1 MAQTQAKGLLR
12 GISAR
17 WEIVGACLLL
27 SAGLIGCGGT
37 TANNNNDSIPGS
49 TQVHAYVGTQV
60 YVGTFGGIYGLKT
73 DHNTNYFNV
82 TDADPSAQGDFNYVG
97 NFSATNQFQNL
108 NVTEYA
114 GPTLGGST
122 PGEMP
127 LMLEVPGDAAVVES
141 YNLGGLPPVVF
152 AESNSCQ
159 PLTSPTT
166 FQFID
171 LGAFDHGSVTVNS
184 TGSTWSFSNYD
195 LLQMDGTNEN
205 AAALPNGA
213 CGTTTEG
220 FATTIPETLDGQ
232 PIIYT
237 VAVSPN
243 GYFIMDRDHTHL
255 TTQDND
261 VVNPL
266 VGVAQPSSPLST
278 SSLMA
283 ANYAG
288 FEFDNGGA
296 GPQAPVNQSEAIT
309 QPMSFSGAN
318 ATSSQMVGGIFP
330 SGDPTQTPSTDI
342 SVSLGIQ
349 DTSQNGFYPAITV
362 TLPDNHHDCVGT
374 THAGTSASGSPTCIL
389 PGFAVAGNPGGKFVL
404 FITIDDSVAAQGSA
418 QGGNANI
425 QFLLYQQ

>member
-1 MAQTQAKGLLR
+1 MTQTQGLLR
-12 GISAR
+12 GISAH
-17 WEIVGACLLL
+17 WNIVGAGLLL

-37 TANNNNDSIPGS
+37 TVQNNNDSIPGS
-49 TQVHAYVGTQV
+49 TQVHTYVGTQV
-60 YVGTFGGIYGLKT
+60 SSGTFGGVYGLTT
-73 DHNTNYFNV
+73 DHSTNYFNF
-82 TDADPSAQGDFNYVG
+82 TDVNPFALGDFNYVG
-97 NFSATNQFQNL
+97 NFSAANQFQNL
-108 NVTEYA
+108 NVTETA
-114 GPTLGGST
+114 APTLGET
-122 PGEMP
+122 P
-127 LMLEVPGDAAVVES
+127 LMLEVPGDTAVVEL
-141 YNLGGLPPVVF
+141 YYLGYLPPVVF

-171 LGAFDHGSVTVNS
+171 LGAFDYGSVTVNS

-195 LLQMDGTNEN
+195 LLQMDGANEN
-205 AAALPNGA
+205 AAALPNGV

-243 GYFIMDRDHTHL
+243 GYFIMDRDKTHL
-255 TTQDND
+255 TTQNSD
-261 VVNPL
+261 VLSPL

-288 FEFDNGGA
+288 FEFDNGRV

-309 QPMSFSGAN
+309 QPLSFSGAN
-318 ATSSQMVGGIFP
+318 ATILQMVGGIFP
-330 SGDPTQTPSTDI
+330 SGDPTQTPGTDI
-342 SVSLGIQ
+342 SVSLGTQ
-349 DTSQNGFYPAITV
+349 DTSQNGFYPAVTV

-374 THAGTSASGSPTCIL
+374 THAGTSASGIPTCVL

-404 FITIDDSVAAQGSA
+404 FITIADSIAAQGSA
-418 QGGNANI
+418 PGGTANI